1 MATRSGCTKAWDRLQ
16 HARDPRSSASDKEWT
31 LHSSLGVYEA
41 YLKEASVRFLPR
53 LHPDSS
59 PLPEL
64 HVVLSAP
71 ANKCPGPKLSRCN
84 SVCEVPVEVCLTPPR
99 NNMADYREDTGAR
112 ALLALQS
119 APCSP
124 VRVAVTSHAFH
135 HQPSLAFLCPPLTE
149 AAAGAGMRP
158 ARLVSPL
165 PQALARLEGRDFE
178 FVMRQ
183 RTVTIGR
190 NSSHGSVDINMG
202 HSSFI
207 SRRHLQLVYDEASG
221 FSLRCLGKNG
231 VFVDGVFQRKG
242 APPLLLPRQCVFR
255 FPSTVIKI
263 QFASLIPPE
272 GQWEKEAPSPPIRP
286 LLPHISPLKI
296 SIPTAQ
302 QHEEH
307 IRAFGPP
314 LPSPTGTLS
323 VPNSCPASPR
333 GAGSSGYRDGRNVT
347 SDLQLVA
354 EYAAKA
360 VSEQRRNAAEH
371 RGAAAEPRGESA
383 GAGGDDSPKDES
395 KPPYSYAQLIVQ
407 AISSAPDKQLTLSGI
422 YAHITKHYPYYR
434 TADKGWQNSIRHNL
448 SLNRYFLKVARSQDE
463 PGKGSFWRVDSASEG
478 KLVEQAFRKRRQ
490 RGVACFRTPF
500 GPLSSRSAPASPTH
514 QGLLSPPSSGL
525 QTPECLSRE
534 GSPVPPDHHEQ
545 LAHKLAAVP
554 EYRYSQSAPGSPVS
568 AQPVIMA
575 APPHPSAAL
584 GKALALLPGGGG
596 QVHLVQ
602 NAPPSSVTMLRVVT
616 GAPPNGYCAP
626 SLLNVGPPGG
636 ELREA
641 QPKRELVI
649 QALDSAGHGAEPRSA
664 ADARN
669 VAPGPHPL
677 AVHAVTQNG
686 KHTIAAASTANSLA
700 AFTSGLSSPLQI
712 LAAQAS
718 SSPPVLV
725 SRPLSSEQ
733 AGAGDQPQAKRSKMD
748 DGEGSAPAAQQPV
761 IVAVMPQS
769 HEPRM

>member
-1 MATRSGCTKAWDRLQ
+1 
-16 HARDPRSSASDKEWT
+16 
-31 LHSSLGVYEA
+31 
-41 YLKEASVRFLPR
+41 
-53 LHPDSS
+53 
-59 PLPEL
+59 
-64 HVVLSAP
+64 
-71 ANKCPGPKLSRCN
+71 
-84 SVCEVPVEVCLTPPR
+84 
-99 NNMADYREDTGAR
+99 MADYRDDTGAR

-124 VRVAVTSHAFH
+124 VRVAVTSHAYH
-135 HQPSLAFLCPPLTE
+135 PQSLALLGPPMME
-149 AAAGAGMRP
+149 ARGDAGLLP
-158 ARLVSPL
+158 ARLACPP

-178 FVMRQ
+178 YVMRQ

-207 SRRHLQLVYDEASG
+207 SRRHLQLTYDEAGG

-231 VFVDGVFQRKG
+231 VFVDGVFQRRG
-242 APPLLLPRQCVFR
+242 APPLPLPRECVFR

-263 QFASLIPPE
+263 QFMSLLEPEEHREREQPSIP
-272 GQWEKEAPSPPIRP
+272 AHP
-286 LLPHISPLKI
+286 LMPHISPLKI
-296 SIPTAQ
+296 SIPTMQ

-307 IRAFGPP
+307 IRAFGSP
-314 LPSPTGTLS
+314 LPSPTGTIS

-333 GAGSSGYRDGRNVT
+333 GAGSSGYRYGRNVT
-347 SDLQLVA
+347 SDLQLAA

-360 VSEQRRNAAEH
+360 VSEQRRSIAEQ
-371 RGAAAEPRGESA
+371 RGGGSEQRGESA
-383 GAGGDDSPKDES
+383 GGDSPKDES

-463 PGKGSFWRVDSASEG
+463 PGKGSFWRVDSASES

-534 GSPVPPDHHEQ
+534 GSPISHDHHEQ
-545 LAHKLAAVP
+545 LANKLASVP

-568 AQPVIMA
+568 SQHVIMA
-575 APPHPSAAL
+575 APPHPTILSSGP
-584 GKALALLPGGGG
+584 GKALALVPGGGG
-596 QVHLVQ
+596 QVQPIHVLQ
-602 NAPPSSVTMLRVVT
+602 NAPQSSVTMVRVVT
-616 GAPPNGYCAP
+616 SGPLTSNPPNGYSAP
-626 SLLNVGPPGG
+626 SVGGAKG
-636 ELREA
+636 NSELRA
-641 QPKRELVI
+641 QLNRERVI
-649 QALDSAGHGAEPRSA
+649 QTVDSAVQGG
-664 ADARN
+664 DGRN
-669 VAPGPHPL
+669 LAPGLHQLPVRP
-677 AVHAVTQNG
+677 VTQNG
-686 KHTIAAASTANSLA
+686 KHTTAAVATATSLA
-700 AFTSGLSSPLQI
+700 NASGLSSPLQI

-725 SRPLSSEQ
+725 SRQPSAETFAEQ
-733 AGAGDQPQAKRSKMD
+733 QGEPQVKRPKMED
-748 DGEGSAPAAQQPV
+748 EGGTESAQHQVTPSQQPV
-761 IVAVMPQS
+761 IVAMTSQT
-769 HEPRM
+769 HDPRK

>member
-1 MATRSGCTKAWDRLQ
+1 
-16 HARDPRSSASDKEWT
+16 
-31 LHSSLGVYEA
+31 
-41 YLKEASVRFLPR
+41 
-53 LHPDSS
+53 
-59 PLPEL
+59 
-64 HVVLSAP
+64 
-71 ANKCPGPKLSRCN
+71 
-84 SVCEVPVEVCLTPPR
+84 
-99 NNMADYREDTGAR
+99 MADYRDDTGAR

-124 VRVAVTSHAFH
+124 VRVAVTSHSYHHH
-135 HQPSLAFLCPPLTE
+135 HQPSLALLGPPMMMEARSGGVGPGNNNTAGLFPVRLACPP
-149 AAAGAGMRP
+149 
-158 ARLVSPL
+158 

-207 SRRHLQLVYDEASG
+207 SRRHLQVTYSDNNDNGDGDDSQPG

-231 VFVDGVFQRKG
+231 VFVDGVFQRRG
-242 APPLLLPRQCVFR
+242 APPLALPRECVFR

-263 QFASLIPPE
+263 QFMSLLQLEEHREREQPSLPP
-272 GQWEKEAPSPPIRP
+272 RP

-296 SIPTAQ
+296 SIPTMQ

-307 IRAFGPP
+307 IRSFGSP
-314 LPSPTGTLS
+314 LPSPTGTIS

-333 GAGSSGYRDGRNVT
+333 GAGSSGYRYGRNVT
-347 SDLQLVA
+347 SDLQLAA

-360 VSEQRRNAAEH
+360 VSEQRRSIVEQ
-371 RGAAAEPRGESA
+371 RGGGSEQRGESA
-383 GAGGDDSPKDES
+383 GGDSPKDES

-407 AISSAPDKQLTLSGI
+407 AISSAQDKQLTLSGI

-463 PGKGSFWRVDSASEG
+463 PGKGSFWRVDSASES

-525 QTPECLSRE
+525 QTPECMSRE
-534 GSPVPPDHHEQ
+534 GSPIPHDHHEQ
-545 LAHKLAAVP
+545 LANKLSSVP
-554 EYRYSQSAPGSPVS
+554 EYRYSQSAPGSPTHG
-568 AQPVIMA
+568 QHVIMA
-575 APPHPSAAL
+575 APPHPRAL
-584 GKALALLPGGGG
+584 PSGPGKALAFVPGGGG
-596 QVHLVQ
+596 QVQPIHVLQ
-602 NAPPSSVTMLRVVT
+602 NPTQSSITMVRVVT
-616 GAPPNGYCAP
+616 SAPLTSNPANGYSAP
-626 SLLNVGPPGG
+626 SVGGAEG
-636 ELREA
+636 NSELREA
-641 QPKRELVI
+641 QLNRERVI
-649 QALDSAGHGAEPRSA
+649 QTVDSAVQGG
-664 ADARN
+664 DGRN
-669 VAPGPHPL
+669 L
-677 AVHAVTQNG
+677 ALGLHQLPVRPVTQNG
-686 KHTIAAASTANSLA
+686 KHTTAAVATATSLA
-700 AFTSGLSSPLQI
+700 NASGLSSPLQI

-725 SRPLSSEQ
+725 SRQPSAETLAEQ
-733 AGAGDQPQAKRSKMD
+733 PGEPQAKRPKMED
-748 DGEGSAPAAQQPV
+748 EGGTESAQHQVTPAQQPV
-761 IVAVMPQS
+761 IVAMMSQT
-769 HEPRM
+769 HDPRK

>member
-1 MATRSGCTKAWDRLQ
+1 
-16 HARDPRSSASDKEWT
+16 
-31 LHSSLGVYEA
+31 
-41 YLKEASVRFLPR
+41 
-53 LHPDSS
+53 
-59 PLPEL
+59 
-64 HVVLSAP
+64 
-71 ANKCPGPKLSRCN
+71 
-84 SVCEVPVEVCLTPPR
+84 
-99 NNMADYREDTGAR
+99 MADYREDTGAR

-124 VRVAVTSHAFH
+124 VRVAVTSHSY
-135 HQPSLAFLCPPLTE
+135 HQPSLSLLGPPMMEARADAGMFPVRLACPPL
-149 AAAGAGMRP
+149 
-158 ARLVSPL
+158 
-165 PQALARLEGRDFE
+165 QALARLEGRDFE

-207 SRRHLQLVYDEASG
+207 SRRHLQITYDETNG

-231 VFVDGVFQRKG
+231 VFVDGVFQRRG
-242 APPLLLPRQCVFR
+242 APPLSLPRECVFR

-263 QFASLIPPE
+263 QFMSLLQPEEHRERDQASLPPR
-272 GQWEKEAPSPPIRP
+272 Q

-296 SIPTAQ
+296 SIPTMQ

-307 IRAFGPP
+307 IRAFGSP
-314 LPSPTGTLS
+314 LPSPTGTIS
-323 VPNSCPASPR
+323 VPNSCPVSPR
-333 GAGSSGYRDGRNVT
+333 GAGSSGYRSYGRNVT
-347 SDLQLVA
+347 SDLQLAA

-360 VSEQRRNAAEH
+360 VSEQRRSIVEQ
-371 RGAAAEPRGESA
+371 RGGGSEQRGESA
-383 GAGGDDSPKDES
+383 GGDSPKDES

-463 PGKGSFWRVDSASEG
+463 PGKGSFWRVDSASES

-525 QTPECLSRE
+525 QTPECMSRE
-534 GSPVPPDHHEQ
+534 GSPISHEHHEL
-545 LAHKLAAVP
+545 LANKLTSVP

-568 AQPVIMA
+568 GQHVIMA
-575 APPHPSAAL
+575 APAHL
-584 GKALALLPGGGG
+584 TGQGKALAFVPGGGG
-596 QVHLVQ
+596 GQIQPLHILQ
-602 NAPPSSVTMLRVVT
+602 NPTQSSITMVRVVTSAPPSSN
-616 GAPPNGYCAP
+616 PPNGYSAP
-626 SLLNVGPPGG
+626 SVGGAEG
-636 ELREA
+636 NTELREA
-641 QPKRELVI
+641 QLTRERVI
-649 QALDSAGHGAEPRSA
+649 QTVDSVVQGG
-664 ADARN
+664 DGRN
-669 VAPGPHPL
+669 LVLGLHQLPVRP
-677 AVHAVTQNG
+677 VTQNG
-686 KHTIAAASTANSLA
+686 KHTAVATATSLGNA
-700 AFTSGLSSPLQI
+700 SGLSSPLQI

-725 SRPLSSEQ
+725 SRQPSAETLAE
-733 AGAGDQPQAKRSKMD
+733 PQAKRPKMED
-748 DGEGSAPAAQQPV
+748 EGGTEPAQHQVTPAQQPV
-761 IVAVMPQS
+761 IVAMTSQT
-769 HEPRM
+769 HDPRK

>member
-1 MATRSGCTKAWDRLQ
+1 
-16 HARDPRSSASDKEWT
+16 
-31 LHSSLGVYEA
+31 
-41 YLKEASVRFLPR
+41 
-53 LHPDSS
+53 
-59 PLPEL
+59 
-64 HVVLSAP
+64 
-71 ANKCPGPKLSRCN
+71 
-84 SVCEVPVEVCLTPPR
+84 
-99 NNMADYREDTGAR
+99 MADYRDDTGAR

-124 VRVAVTSHAFH
+124 VRVSVTSHSY
-135 HQPSLAFLCPPLTE
+135 HQPSLALLGPPVMDTRADAGILPVRLACPP
-149 AAAGAGMRP
+149 
-158 ARLVSPL
+158 

-207 SRRHLQLVYDEASG
+207 SRRHLQLSYDEATG

-231 VFVDGVFQRKG
+231 VFVDGVFQRRG
-242 APPLLLPRQCVFR
+242 APPLPLPRECVFR

-263 QFASLIPPE
+263 QFMSLLEPEEHKEREQPSLPP
-272 GQWEKEAPSPPIRP
+272 RP

-296 SIPTAQ
+296 SIPTMQ
-302 QHEEH
+302 QQEEH
-307 IRAFGPP
+307 IRAFGSPQ
-314 LPSPTGTLS
+314 PSPTGTIS

-333 GAGSSGYRDGRNVT
+333 GAGSSGYRYGRNVT
-347 SDLQLVA
+347 SDLQLAA

-360 VSEQRRNAAEH
+360 VSEQRRSIAEQ
-371 RGAAAEPRGESA
+371 RGGGSEQRGESA
-383 GAGGDDSPKDES
+383 GGDSPKDES

-463 PGKGSFWRVDSASEG
+463 PGKGSFWRVDSASES

-534 GSPVPPDHHEQ
+534 GSPISHDHHEQ
-545 LAHKLAAVP
+545 LANKLASVP

-568 AQPVIMA
+568 AHPVIMA
-575 APPHPSAAL
+575 APHHPAVLPSGQ
-584 GKALALLPGGGG
+584 GKALALVPGGGC
-596 QVHLVQ
+596 QCQPFRVVQ
-602 NAPPSSVTMLRVVT
+602 NPPQSSVTMVRVVT
-616 GAPPNGYCAP
+616 STPLTSNPPNGYSAP
-626 SLLNVGPPGG
+626 SGG
-636 ELREA
+636 GAEGNSELREA
-641 QPKRELVI
+641 QLNRERVI
-649 QALDSAGHGAEPRSA
+649 QTVDSAVHVGDG
-664 ADARN
+664 RN
-669 VAPGPHPL
+669 LIPGLHQLPVRP
-677 AVHAVTQNG
+677 VTQNG
-686 KHTIAAASTANSLA
+686 KHTSAAVATATSLA
-700 AFTSGLSSPLQI
+700 NASGLSSPLQI

-718 SSPPVLV
+718 SSPPVQV
-725 SRPLSSEQ
+725 SRQPSAETLAEQ
-733 AGAGDQPQAKRSKMD
+733 PGEPQAKRPKMED
-748 DGEGSAPAAQQPV
+748 EGGTDSAHHQVTAAQQPV
-761 IVAVMPQS
+761 IVAMTSQS
-769 HEPRM
+769 HDPRK